1 MKKLLLVAAGMI
13 FLLGMSQVA
22 SAQVSATGYTLSDVY
37 YYITDGTTATEGVH
51 SLEPPSGADPGDTQF
66 KTLAVLYEDIEASFN
81 QCSATT
87 PAFVKTGKVFFCTAP
102 GSWGAQTG
110 TW

>member
-1 MKKLLLVAAGMI
+1 MKKFLLVAVGMI

-22 SAQVSATGYTLSDVY
+22 SAQVAPTLYTLSDIY
-37 YYITDGTTATEGVH
+37 YYLVDGTLATEAGH
-51 SLEPPSGADPGDTQF
+51 SLEPPSGATPGDTQF